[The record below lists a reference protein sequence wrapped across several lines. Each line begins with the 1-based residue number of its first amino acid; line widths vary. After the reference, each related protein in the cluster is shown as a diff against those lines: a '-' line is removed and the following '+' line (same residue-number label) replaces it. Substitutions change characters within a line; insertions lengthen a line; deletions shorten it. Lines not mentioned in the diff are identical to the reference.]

1 MANRVITRI
10 ENFLKN
16 RNVQYERN
24 YIAFRHNG
32 KFFEVMLYNKD
43 KRICKVFITKGH
55 KTSMQD
61 FNVRDFDEML
71 QYIAKEME
79 GYEDD

>member
-16 RNVQYERN
+16 RNVQFERN
-24 YIAFRHNG
+24 YIAFRYDG
-32 KFFEVMLYNKD
+32 KLFEVMLYNKE
-43 KRICKVFITKGH
+43 KRIYKVLITKGH
-55 KTSMQD
+55 KTSMQN

-71 QYIAKEME
+71 QYIAREME